1 MLKLILTGG
10 FLAGYRTYIFGG
22 LAALTPVLHY
32 ATGDIRLADLL
43 GQSDTIL
50 TGLGL
55 MSLRAA
61 VTPIFD
67 MLAKVAKSME

>member
-1 MLKLILTGG
+1 MLKTILTGG

-32 ATGDIRLADLL
+32 LAGDIGLADLL
-43 GQSDTIL
+43 AQGDTIM

-55 MSLRAA
+55 MSLRAS
-61 VTPIFD
+61 VTPI
-67 MLAKVAKSME
+67 LGLLSKVAKSME